1 MVSVDTITALHSSV
15 RPSALCPPLLEG
27 FAERPGSRRL
37 FGLGKHRR
45 ETRQSR
51 RSLRLMQRVR
61 LRDRDVADFGS
72 RGVTAWPHARL
83 GAVEGA
89 AVDVLTFEAGA
100 VLGRHPTRLWQLFSV
115 VHGAGWA
122 SGADGVRVPV
132 VARDCVL
139 WEPHEEHESGSDEG
153 MVVVI
158 VQTPSPPLPDI
169 V

>member
-1 MVSVDTITALHSSV
+1 M
-15 RPSALCPPLLEG
+15 R
-27 FAERPGSRRL
+27 
-37 FGLGKHRR
+37 
-45 ETRQSR
+45 
-51 RSLRLMQRVR
+51 RVR
-61 LRDRDVADFGS
+61 LADRDVADFGS
-72 RGVTAWPHARL
+72 HGVTASTLARV

-89 AVDVLTFEAGA
+89 ALDVLTFEAGT

-122 SGADGVRVPV
+122 YGADGVRVPA

-139 WEPHEEHESGSDEG
+139 WEPGEEHKSGSEEG
-153 MVVVI
+153 TVVVV

>member
-1 MVSVDTITALHSSV
+1 MRRVGL
-15 RPSALCPPLLEG
+15 
-27 FAERPGSRRL
+27 AE
-37 FGLGKHRR
+37 
-45 ETRQSR
+45 
-51 RSLRLMQRVR
+51 
-61 LRDRDVADFGS
+61 RDVADFGS
-72 RGVTAWPHARL
+72 HGVTASPLARV

-139 WEPHEEHESGSDEG
+139 WEPGEEHESGSEEG
-153 MVVVI
+153 MVVVV